1 MEGFRG
7 QDFPSLNGNE
17 RQLIL
22 QGELALAASSYYDN
36 LGFLGI
42 TAQEAKA
49 VIEYEFNRLPLMQA
63 IQTILQEYRSPK

>member
-1 MEGFRG
+1 MEGFRR

-22 QGELALAASSYYDN
+22 QGKLVQATKSYSNN

-63 IQTILQEYRSPK
+63 IQTILQDYRSPK